1 MTWEAV
7 YLVCF
12 VVGFLLSLI
21 AFLGQGIHFGHFHGG
36 DFHGHGHVHSN
47 GHADA
52 PGVVPKLNSMTLT
65 AFLAWFGGTG
75 YLLEK
80 YTSLWVWLALA
91 CSIVAGLVGASA
103 VFSVLRK
110 LTKRDFSMNP
120 EDYDLVGRLGRVS
133 ASVHENG
140 VGEMIF
146 ARDGA
151 RGSIPIRSEDSLR
164 IDRDT
169 EVVITRLEKGIA
181 YVRRW
186 EELAGDD
193 KA

>member
-1 MTWEAV
+1 MSWEAV

-12 VVGFLLSLI
+12 IVGFLLSLI
-21 AFLGQGIHFGHFHGG
+21 AFLGQSVHFGHFHGDG
-36 DFHGHGHVHSN
+36 HAHGHSPAN
-47 GHADA
+47 A

-80 YTSLWVWLALA
+80 YTSLWVWVALA
-91 CSIVAGLVGASA
+91 CAIVAGLVGASA
-103 VFSVLRK
+103 VFSVLSK
-110 LTKRDFSMNP
+110 LSKKDFSMNP
-120 EDYDLVGRLGRVS
+120 ADYDMIGRLGRVS
-133 ASVHENG
+133 ACVNESG
-140 VGEMIF
+140 VGEMVF

-151 RGSIPIRSEDSLR
+151 RGSIPIRSENGCR
-164 IDRDT
+164 IDKDI

-186 EELAGDD
+186 DELSGDD

>member
-12 VVGFLLSLI
+12 SVGFLLSLI
-21 AFLGQGIHFGHFHGG
+21 AFLGQSVHFGHFHGHG
-36 DFHGHGHVHSN
+36 HAHGHGDVH
-47 GHADA
+47 A

-80 YTSLWVWLALA
+80 YTSLWVWVALA
-91 CSIVAGLVGASA
+91 CAIASGLVGASA
-103 VFSVLRK
+103 VFSVLSK
-110 LTKRDFSMNP
+110 LSKRDFSMNP
-120 EDYDLVGRLGRVS
+120 ADYDMIGRLGRVS
-133 ASVHENG
+133 AGVKENS
-140 VGEMIF
+140 VGEMVF

-151 RGSIPIRSEDSLR
+151 RGCIPIRSENGIR
-164 IDRDT
+164 IDKDV

-186 EELAGDD
+186 DELAGDD
-193 KA
+193 QA